1 MSLSLIPR
9 AMMTSSAK
17 TNKLISIGVDV
28 GTVNGAISVVDEDGN
43 ILLLTKAP
51 YYQTEIKSK
60 RNKSKLNKETG
71 KYEADFRKRNWVD
84 FKKLREIF
92 EPFLKYQKIYV
103 IERIMNRAQ
112 EGATAGF
119 VNGNALGIFQG
130 LYSFLEPKSYHEPT
144 PTEWKKAMGLGSI
157 KDSSI
162 ALAEEIYKID
172 LKNYLPKG
180 KVDDIA
186 EALLLSFYG
195 FKKYYEEKGNK

>member
-1 MSLSLIPR
+1 
-9 AMMTSSAK
+9 MTSSAK
-17 TNKLISIGVDV
+17 TNKLISIGIDV

-43 ILLLTKAP
+43 ILVLTKAP

-84 FKKLREIF
+84 FKQLRELF
-92 EPFLKYQKIYV
+92 EPFLKYQKIYT
-103 IERIMNRAQ
+103 IERIMNRSQ

-130 LYSFLEPKSYHEPT
+130 LYSLLEPEAYYEPT
-144 PTEWKKAMGLGSI
+144 PMEWKKSMGLGSV

-162 ALAEEIYKID
+162 ALAEEIYKVN
-172 LKNYLPKG
+172 LKDYLKKG

-195 FKKYYEEKGNK
+195 LKKYYEEKGNK